1 MQVTVNAAANI
12 PPTANAGP
20 DQNITLPTNAVNLQV
35 LVLMLTGLL
44 HLMHGL
50 KYPANCR
57 YYCNTT
63 AAATTNVTGLAQ
75 GTYLFVLKVTD
86 NGGAAGT
93 DTMQVTVNAAANI
106 PPTANAGP
114 DQNITLPTN
123 AVNLN
128 GSGTDTDG
136 DYCILCMG

>member
-1 MQVTVNAAANI
+1 MA
-12 PPTANAGP
+12 
-20 DQNITLPTNAVNLQV
+20 
-35 LVLMLTGLL
+35 
-44 HLMHGL
+44 
-50 KYPANCR
+50 
-57 YYCNTT
+57 
-63 AAATTNVTGLAQ
+63 
-75 GTYLFVLKVTD
+75 
-86 NGGAAGT
+86 GAAGA

-136 DYCILCMG
+136 LLHLMHGLKYPAQLPVLLQHQQLLQLISGLAQGTYLFV